1 LPPRGT
7 KSTSQHGGS
16 EATDGGPERRK
27 KPFQIKRPAV
37 LLLFFEGVAERE
49 GFEPTVRFALVFNP
63 LTSRAGMAD
72 RTARSSSFS
81 FYPALSVSTIERLAH
96 FPYGSLLRI
105 FGCMKQAENT
115 TGTEPGNSGASRTV
129 AMGSLDPELV
139 KFVETLAIAD
149 AKRDHFALSGPASKR
164 IPDAA
169 GSRAGS
175 STNDTR
181 SHLRT
186 IFDRASERK
195 ID

>member
-1 LPPRGT
+1 
-7 KSTSQHGGS
+7 
-16 EATDGGPERRK
+16 
-27 KPFQIKRPAV
+27 
-37 LLLFFEGVAERE
+37 
-49 GFEPTVRFALVFNP
+49 
-63 LTSRAGMAD
+63 MAD

>member
-1 LPPRGT
+1 
-7 KSTSQHGGS
+7 
-16 EATDGGPERRK
+16 
-27 KPFQIKRPAV
+27 
-37 LLLFFEGVAERE
+37 
-49 GFEPTVRFALVFNP
+49 
-63 LTSRAGMAD
+63 M
-72 RTARSSSFS
+72 
-81 FYPALSVSTIERLAH
+81 
-96 FPYGSLLRI
+96 
-105 FGCMKQAENT
+105 
-115 TGTEPGNSGASRTV
+115 TGTEPGNIASRIV
-129 AMGSLDPELV
+129 AMRPLDPELV

-169 GSRAGS
+169 GTRAGS

>member
-1 LPPRGT
+1 M
-7 KSTSQHGGS
+7 
-16 EATDGGPERRK
+16 
-27 KPFQIKRPAV
+27 KR
-37 LLLFFEGVAERE
+37 
-49 GFEPTVRFALVFNP
+49 
-63 LTSRAGMAD
+63 
-72 RTARSSSFS
+72 
-81 FYPALSVSTIERLAH
+81 
-96 FPYGSLLRI
+96 
-105 FGCMKQAENT
+105 AENM
-115 TGTEPGNSGASRTV
+115 TGTEPGNIASRIV
-129 AMGSLDPELV
+129 AMRPLDPELV

-169 GSRAGS
+169 GTRAGS